1 MIRAKYEEDI
11 LGKYIMHELAK
22 IKMFTLS
29 VFITVFF
36 FTEEKQKISTR
47 RKFAEFEI
55 VFYDFPKKHVAI
67 VDIFSF

>member
-29 VFITVFF
+29 VFITVSI
-36 FTEEKQKISTR
+36 FTEEKQKNINT
-47 RKFAEFEI
+47 
-55 VFYDFPKKHVAI
+55 KKVC
-67 VDIFSF
+67 